1 MFARYITD
9 KRLEYIKNSHIQKR
23 KIQTILF
30 KMNNKDKYIFHQG
43 GANKWPMNNEKML
56 SNNKRD
62 VN

>member
-1 MFARYITD
+1 
-9 KRLEYIKNSHIQKR
+9 
-23 KIQTILF
+23 
-30 KMNNKDKYIFHQG
+30 MNNKHEYIFHQG